1 MYKIIGADGREYGPV
16 SADQLRQWIAEGRAS
31 AQTLTQ
37 VAGSAGWKP
46 LGSFP
51 EFSQL
56 VGRVPDAAIPPASP
70 PAPDAVRSR
79 TNGSAVAGLIMGLLG
94 CTPFGWVC
102 CIPLFS
108 ILGIIYSSNGLSQI
122 NQNPMHQTGRG
133 IAVAG
138 LVFSILGLVAP
149 LVIGALFSSMGMWGH
164 HPFFWHRQW
173 HF

>member
-16 SADQLRQWIAEGRAS
+16 GAEQLRQWIAEGRAN

-37 VAGSAGWKP
+37 AVGSTEWKP
-46 LGSFP
+46 LGAFP

-56 VGRVPDAAIPPASP
+56 FVSAPNALIPPAYP
-70 PAPDAVRSR
+70 LAPAAMRPR
-79 TNGSAVAGLIMGLLG
+79 TNGNAVAGLIMGILG

-108 ILGIIYSSNGLSQI
+108 VLGIIYSSNGLSQI
-122 NQNPMHQTGRG
+122 NQNPTQQTGRG

-138 LVFSILGLVAP
+138 LVFSIIGLVAP
-149 LVIGALFSSMGMWGH
+149 LAIGALFSTMGMWSR
-164 HPFFWHRQW
+164 HPFYWHRQW

>member
-1 MYKIIGADGREYGPV
+1 MYKIIGSDGREYGPT
-16 SADQLRQWIAEGRAS
+16 SAEQLRQWITEGRAN

-37 VAGSAGWKP
+37 VVGGTDWKP
-46 LGSFP
+46 LGSVP

-56 VGRVPDAAIPPASP
+56 FVSAPAAVAPPAYP
-70 PAPDAVRSR
+70 PAPVAVRPR
-79 TNGSAVAGLIMGLLG
+79 TNGNAVAGLIMGILG

-108 ILGIIYSSNGLSQI
+108 ILGIIYSSNGLSQV
-122 NQNPMHQTGRG
+122 NQNPVQQTGRG

-149 LVIGALFSSMGMWGH
+149 LVIGALFSTMGMWGR

-173 HF
+173 HL